1 MQNSHLASIILSTGQ
16 TKPKA
21 PDNIIS
27 GRR

>member
-1 MQNSHLASIILSTGQ
+1 MKTNELFSIILGTGQ
-16 TKPKA
+16 TKTKA